1 MDKIDIILEQQ
12 REMRDDIKELL
23 KVSSTFQTIEKCEA
37 HRDEIENNKK
47 SNIKY
52 IITTIIAFSG
62 CALATIMAL
71 IK

>member
-12 REMRDDIKELL
+12 KEMRDDIKELL
-23 KVSSTFQTIEKCEA
+23 KISSTFQTIEKCEF
-37 HRDEIENNKK
+37 HRDEMENNKK
-47 SNIKY
+47 LNIKY

-62 CALATIMAL
+62 CILAAIIAI